1 MPKGAYKMNDKAD
14 GIMTALARLGSQITT
29 LAEQLGARLERSEVV
44 QGQTRVALV
53 EHMGWLQGAMT
64 EMRQDVAVN
73 VGATDQIRRAC
84 DGTREELT
92 VVHETIGLLVKRI
105 RLLEADVR
113 RLKGDPRC
121 AKEYLLS

>member
-29 LAEQLGARLERSEVV
+29 LTDQLGARLERSEAV
-44 QGQTRVALV
+44 QGQTRAALV
-53 EHMGWLQGAMT
+53 EHTGWMQGTMT
-64 EMRQDVAVN
+64 EMRHDVAVN
-73 VGATDQIRRAC
+73 IGATDQIRRAC
-84 DGTREELT
+84 DGTREELST
-92 VVHETIGLLVKRI
+92 VNETISVLVKRI

-121 AKEYLLS
+121 ATEYLLS